1 MRDSKGHSLLTFP
14 NDYTVVD
21 IETTGLSPEYDEII
35 EICAFKYRGGELVNK
50 YSTLVKP
57 EREVN
62 DFITQ
67 LTGITNNMLASAP
80 SAVDV
85 MQPLYDFIGSDVIVG
100 HNVNFD
106 INFLYDY
113 CTSIL
118 SKPLSNDFVDTM
130 RIARLLHKEN
140 KHNRLSDL
148 AKQYNLSYEGAHRAG
163 FDCAL
168 TNSIYEIFK
177 RECADGAIELNTLA
191 KHSQVKAADISAT
204 VSEIPADSPL
214 LDKVVVFTGTLE
226 KMLRKDAMQ
235 LVANMGGINGDNV
248 TKKTNYL
255 VLGNNDYCTTIKN
268 GKSGKQKKA
277 EEYKLKGYDIEIIPE
292 SVFYDIVNVSYTPA
306 PQVSASQLYKDFSLS
321 DREVEV
327 IEIVKSFISSSEL
340 YSDFGIARRSDNYIS
355 LLCGE
360 NDFMRFKAS
369 PRAFWVSLRLPFAL
383 ADKNM
388 DNPLFAAQI
397 NKKQFHWKSS
407 IASVDELEKIKD
419 FIVASYFK

>member
-35 EICAFKYRGGELVNK
+35 EICAFKYRGSELVNK

-57 EREVN
+57 DREVN

-85 MQPLYDFIGSDVIVG
+85 MQPLYDFIGSDIIVG

-168 TNSIYEIFK
+168 TNS
-177 RECADGAIELNTLA
+177 GARI
-191 KHSQVKAADISAT
+191 
-204 VSEIPADSPL
+204 
-214 LDKVVVFTGTLE
+214 
-226 KMLRKDAMQ
+226 
-235 LVANMGGINGDNV
+235 
-248 TKKTNYL
+248 
-255 VLGNNDYCTTIKN
+255 
-268 GKSGKQKKA
+268 
-277 EEYKLKGYDIEIIPE
+277 
-292 SVFYDIVNVSYTPA
+292 
-306 PQVSASQLYKDFSLS
+306 
-321 DREVEV
+321 
-327 IEIVKSFISSSEL
+327 
-340 YSDFGIARRSDNYIS
+340 
-355 LLCGE
+355 
-360 NDFMRFKAS
+360 
-369 PRAFWVSLRLPFAL
+369 
-383 ADKNM
+383 
-388 DNPLFAAQI
+388 
-397 NKKQFHWKSS
+397 
-407 IASVDELEKIKD
+407 
-419 FIVASYFK
+419 

>member
-1 MRDSKGHSLLTFP
+1 MRDSKGHSLLTFLS
-14 NDYTVVD
+14 DYTVVD

-35 EICAFKYRGGELVNK
+35 EICAFKYRGSELVNK

-57 EREVN
+57 EREVD
-62 DFITQ
+62 DFIMQ

-100 HNVNFD
+100 HNINFD

-113 CTSIL
+113 CVRIL

-148 AKQYNLSYEGAHRAG
+148 AAQYNLSYKGAHRAD
-163 FDCAL
+163 FDCTL

-177 RECADGAIELNTLA
+177 KECIDCSIELNTLA

-204 VSEIPADSPL
+204 LSEIPADSPL
-214 LDKVVVFTGTLE
+214 LNKVVVFTGALE
-226 KMLRKDAMQ
+226 KMLRKDAMK

-268 GKSGKQKKA
+268 GKSSKQRKA
-277 EEYKLKGYDIEIIPE
+277 EEYKLKGYDIEVIPE
-292 SVFYDIVNVSYTPA
+292 GVFYDIVNVSYA
-306 PQVSASQLYKDFSLS
+306 PTYQNSTNQLYKDFSLS
-321 DREVEV
+321 DKEVEV

-355 LLCGE
+355 ILCGE

-383 ADKNM
+383 ADENR
-388 DNPLFAAQI
+388 DNPLFAAQA
-397 NKKQFHWKSS
+397 NKNQFHWKCS
-407 IASVDELEKIKD
+407 ITSVDELEKIKD

>member
-35 EICAFKYRGGELVNK
+35 EICAFKYRDSELVNK
-50 YSTLVKP
+50 YSTLVNP
-57 EREVN
+57 EREVDN
-62 DFITQ
+62 FIIQ
-67 LTGITNNMLASAP
+67 LTGITNTMLASAP
-80 SAVDV
+80 SAIDV

-113 CTSIL
+113 CISIL

-148 AKQYNLSYEGAHRAG
+148 AAQYNLSYNGAHRAG

-191 KHSQVKAADISAT
+191 KHSQVKAADIRAT

-235 LVANMGGINGDNV
+235 LVANMGGINGD
-248 TKKTNYL
+248 
-255 VLGNNDYCTTIKN
+255 
-268 GKSGKQKKA
+268 
-277 EEYKLKGYDIEIIPE
+277 KLKGYDIEIIPE
-292 SVFYDIVNVSYTPA
+292 SVFYDIVNISDTPA
-306 PQVSASQLYKDFSLS
+306 PQAPVSQLYKDFSLS

-340 YSDFGIARRSDNYIS
+340 YSDFEIARRSDNYIS

-383 ADKNM
+383 ADKNR

-407 IASVDELEKIKD
+407 IASIDELEKIKD
-419 FIVASYFK
+419 FIVASYSK

>member
-1 MRDSKGHSLLTFP
+1 MRDSKGHSLLAFP
-14 NDYTVVD
+14 SDYTVVD

-35 EICAFKYRGGELVNK
+35 EICAFKYRGSELVNK

-57 EREVN
+57 EREVDN
-62 DFITQ
+62 FIMQ

-85 MQPLYDFIGSDVIVG
+85 MQPLYNFIGSDVIVG
-100 HNVNFD
+100 HNINFD

-113 CTSIL
+113 CVRIL

-148 AKQYNLSYEGAHRAG
+148 AAQYNLSYEGAHRAG
-163 FDCAL
+163 FDCTL

-177 RECADGAIELNTLA
+177 KECIDCSIELNTLA

-204 VSEIPADSPL
+204 LSEIPADSPL
-214 LDKVVVFTGTLE
+214 LNKVVVFTGALE

-235 LVANMGGINGDNV
+235 LVANMGGINSDNV

-268 GKSGKQKKA
+268 GKSSKQRKA
-277 EEYKLKGYDIEIIPE
+277 EEYKLKGYDIEVIPE
-292 SVFYDIVNVSYTPA
+292 GVFYDIVNVSYVPTYQDA
-306 PQVSASQLYKDFSLS
+306 TNQLYKDFSLS
-321 DREVEV
+321 DKEVEV

-383 ADKNM
+383 AGENR
-388 DNPLFAAQI
+388 DNPLFAAQA
-397 NKKQFHWKSS
+397 NKNQFHWKCS
-407 IASVDELEKIKD
+407 ITSVDELEKIKD

>member
-85 MQPLYDFIGSDVIVG
+85 MQPLYDFIGSDIIVG

-118 SKPLSNDFVDTM
+118 SIPLSNDFVDTM

-148 AKQYNLSYEGAHRAG
+148 AKQYNLSYDGAHRAG

-292 SVFYDIVNVSYTPA
+292 SVFYDIVNISYTPA
-306 PQVSASQLYKDFSLS
+306 PQAPASQLYKDFL
-321 DREVEV
+321 
-327 IEIVKSFISSSEL
+327 
-340 YSDFGIARRSDNYIS
+340 
-355 LLCGE
+355 
-360 NDFMRFKAS
+360 
-369 PRAFWVSLRLPFAL
+369 
-383 ADKNM
+383 
-388 DNPLFAAQI
+388 
-397 NKKQFHWKSS
+397 
-407 IASVDELEKIKD
+407 
-419 FIVASYFK
+419 